1 MTYVVPVGRTWDIR
15 RIVVRILAG
24 SAYQVNG
31 TSLELLLKD
40 DVGNVLDVIDS
51 LAIGRNENM
60 TVRFVPEGADA
71 DFPAAYPTLDNSM
84 SIRSLPSRFH
94 QGWSLTFSVVG
105 GSGTFVGYLDFD
117 EVFQ

>member
-1 MTYVVPVGRTWDIR
+1 VTYVVPVGRTWYLR
-15 RIVVRILAG
+15 SIVVRILAG

-31 TSLELLLKD
+31 TSLQLVLND
-40 DVGNVLDVIDS
+40 SAGNLLDVINS

-71 DFPAAYPTLDNSM
+71 DFSAACPTLNSSV
-84 SIRSLPSRFH
+84 SIRSLPSRFY
-94 QGWSLTFSVVG
+94 QGWSLTFTVVG